1 MIVPGFMRPALRYSL
16 LALAAALLAASGVWL
31 ARPDP
36 VPPPGLF
43 AAYASPGRQILAE
56 PGPGFHY
63 LESNANHRWAWSAG
77 EATILLRGRG
87 PAQPVRLCFDL
98 QSLAPRSVT
107 VSTGGFILWRGQL
120 SQNKATVDIPSFTL
134 TGPEAVLTL
143 SSDRPGDSKPGDG
156 RQLAFAVYDLKISAA
171 E

>member
-16 LALAAALLAASGVWL
+16 PVLAAALLAAGVWL
-31 ARPDP
+31 ATRPDS

-43 AAYASPGRQILAE
+43 AAYTASGTRILAE

-63 LESNANHRWAWSAG
+63 LESNASHRWAWSAG
-77 EATILLRGRG
+77 EAAILLRRRG
-87 PAQPVRLCFDL
+87 PAQPVRLRFDL
-98 QSLAPRSVT
+98 QSLSPRSVT
-107 VSTGGFILWRGQL
+107 VSTGGFILWRGRL
-120 SQNKATVDIPSFTL
+120 DQNQAAVDIPSFTL
-134 TGPEAVLTL
+134 TGPEAVLKLT
-143 SSDRPGDSKPGDG
+143 SDRPGDTKPDDG